1 MQQKAEHAEAPAK
14 SRRKQQN
21 IDGLTAAALKQR
33 IISTLSL
40 ARKAGR
46 LTAGADAVREAV
58 CAGRVKAVF
67 TAADLSPRS
76 QRNMEY
82 VCRPLSVPVIPLGI
96 AMDEMAAQLGRR
108 SGILAVADT
117 GFERKLCSLLEQAER
132 LSAAQTG
139 ETAESLS

>member
-1 MQQKAEHAEAPAK
+1 M
-14 SRRKQQN
+14 
-21 IDGLTAAALKQR
+21 
-33 IISTLSL
+33 
-40 ARKAGR
+40 
-46 LTAGADAVREAV
+46 
-58 CAGRVKAVF
+58 F

-96 AMDEMAAQLGRR
+96 AMDEMAAQIGRR